1 MKEVKHIVV
10 CPDNV
15 TLGLGKPE
23 WDIVLWFAPRVV
35 NGKMVNSKL
44 FHDTVATKNEAVKI
58 AKTLHKQMPKAP
70 ITIVDKG
77 VA

>member
-10 CPDNV
+10 CPENV
-15 TLGLGKPE
+15 TLGLGKQE

-44 FHDTVATKNEAVKI
+44 FHDTVATKSEAVKI
-58 AKTLHKQMPKAP
+58 AKTLHKEMPTAP
-70 ITIVDKG
+70 ITIVDEK